1 MFLKPTP
8 QLLQQIK
15 DSGKPLIKL
24 SMDEFQKIA
33 SDGKLLKKEDV
44 VLKVNSTTPSNISK
58 KLPPANFLPPTKV
71 RVYESIGKG
80 LGVFAT
86 EKILKGEI
94 IETCHLITLNVSSDS
109 TTLEDYR
116 FMYPKNTGSEFV
128 IPLGLGCIYN
138 HSNTPNAD
146 WADHPEWRAFN
157 FVSIRDIEEGEEI
170 CTYYGGEE
178 YWSLRP
184 HTKVI

>member
-1 MFLKPTP
+1 MDSLIQPSKCVVKP
-8 QLLQQIK
+8 
-15 DSGKPLIKL
+15 S
-24 SMDEFQKIA
+24 S
-33 SDGKLLKKEDV
+33 
-44 VLKVNSTTPSNISK
+44 
-58 KLPPANFLPPTKV
+58 
-71 RVYESIGKG
+71 GKG

-86 EKILKGEI
+86 EKILKGEV

-109 TTLEDYR
+109 NTLEDYR

-146 WADHPEWRAFN
+146 WVDHPEWKAFN

-178 YWSLRP
+178 YWNLRP
-184 HTKVI
+184 HTKVV